1 MVQRRMCVR
10 KISWREWTL
19 AFVGWLG
26 MLGWA
31 QAQAPATAGK
41 GGKAPARVVGRD
53 LKGKY
58 WQISVRSVEQ
68 RPHLEWTVGDQKGI
82 YLPTKPAHAFLVITF
97 ERQNLGQ
104 EDHILSSHQL
114 AVRAGGEILY
124 YPVGDV
130 SQYAGPVIA
139 QKYWRLIKVPAKD
152 RAREFNFIYE
162 IPESYPALELQ
173 FDEFQPKPLTVDL
186 ADVVRKIQE

>member
-1 MVQRRMCVR
+1 MVQRRMHVR

-26 MLGWA
+26 MLGLA

-82 YLPTKPAHAFLVITF
+82 YLPTKP
-97 ERQNLGQ
+97 
-104 EDHILSSHQL
+104 
-114 AVRAGGEILY
+114 
-124 YPVGDV
+124 
-130 SQYAGPVIA
+130 
-139 QKYWRLIKVPAKD
+139 
-152 RAREFNFIYE
+152 
-162 IPESYPALELQ
+162 
-173 FDEFQPKPLTVDL
+173 
-186 ADVVRKIQE
+186 